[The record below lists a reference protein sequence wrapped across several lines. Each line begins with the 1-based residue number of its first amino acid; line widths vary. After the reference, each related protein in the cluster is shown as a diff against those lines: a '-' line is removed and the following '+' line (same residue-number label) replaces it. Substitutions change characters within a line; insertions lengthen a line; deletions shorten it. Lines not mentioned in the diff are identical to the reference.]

1 MSGGWRFIDLGDG
14 RSRVEFDLTYRFAN
28 RLFAKTFEKLFEKF
42 SVILLIPLLSGR
54 GKNMESPDAGNS
66 RASGGRRIR
75 YPMAM
80 RYRFT
85 EWRDFWA
92 MRSPSAGGGNAASV
106 GVWGKPSGHSRPLNS
121 RRQSGS
127 LPAAGQRPARSKT
140 AKEQADVKI
149 IADCR
154 RARHDYFILE
164 TFVAGLSLQGWEVKS
179 ARAGKAQISESHV
192 ASSRGEL
199 FLLNSHFAPLSSAS
213 SHVEADPKRSRK
225 LLMTRKEISNLAGKV
240 QRAGFTLVP
249 LNMHLL
255 RGKMKL
261 QIGLAKGQEKT
272 RQTPRHSRTRI
283 KREQQRIMRGE
294 K

>member
-1 MSGGWRFIDLGDG
+1 
-14 RSRVEFDLTYRFAN
+14 
-28 RLFAKTFEKLFEKF
+28 
-42 SVILLIPLLSGR
+42 
-54 GKNMESPDAGNS
+54 
-66 RASGGRRIR
+66 
-75 YPMAM
+75 
-80 RYRFT
+80 
-85 EWRDFWA
+85 
-92 MRSPSAGGGNAASV
+92 MRSPSAGGETPPLSAFGENRAGIAVRSIAATEWKFTGRWPTTRAKQDGERAGGRENHRRLSTRQTRLFYTGNI
-106 GVWGKPSGHSRPLNS
+106 
-121 RRQSGS
+121 RR
-127 LPAAGQRPARSKT
+127 
-140 AKEQADVKI
+140 
-149 IADCR
+149 
-154 RARHDYFILE
+154 
-164 TFVAGLSLQGWEVKS
+164 GLSLQGWEVKS

-261 QIGLAKGQEKT
+261 QIGLAKGKKKHDKRRDIQE
-272 RQTPRHSRTRI
+272 RES

>member
-1 MSGGWRFIDLGDG
+1 M
-14 RSRVEFDLTYRFAN
+14 
-28 RLFAKTFEKLFEKF
+28 
-42 SVILLIPLLSGR
+42 
-54 GKNMESPDAGNS
+54 
-66 RASGGRRIR
+66 
-75 YPMAM
+75 
-80 RYRFT
+80 
-85 EWRDFWA
+85 
-92 MRSPSAGGGNAASV
+92 
-106 GVWGKPSGHSRPLNS
+106 
-121 RRQSGS
+121 
-127 LPAAGQRPARSKT
+127 
-140 AKEQADVKI
+140 KI

-261 QIGLAKGQEKT
+261 QIGLAKARKNTTNAATFKNANQKENNKESCAA
-272 RQTPRHSRTRI
+272 RNNQ
-283 KREQQRIMRGE
+283 
-294 K
+294 